1 MAAKGLNEDVTFA
14 LVPLTCFV
22 GLSEGGLASSGM
34 DLKLLV
40 TVSDAVGADYRTNS
54 LLWQL
59 FRI

>member
-1 MAAKGLNEDVTFA
+1 
-14 LVPLTCFV
+14 V
-22 GLSEGGLASSGM
+22 GLSEGGLACSGM